1 MYITPLTPL
10 QGEPPLAEVASSRL
24 WADKIITRHLN
35 QAYGVSPG
43 SRRSF
48 FQSYCGQIVSMWSD
62 LGRRILIGLQSHVRC
77 GASCL
82 IALFAALS
90 NQERSARKQ
99 LAPQLPY
106 SQSQTDLK
114 YAVRDEIEEATIGA
128 GPQGRQKVLNLM
140 AGGKWA

>member
-10 QGEPPLAEVASSRL
+10 QGEPPLAEGASSRL

-43 SRRSF
+43 SGRSF
-48 FQSYCGQIVSMWSD
+48 FQSYGGQTVSMWSD
-62 LGRRILIGLQSHVRC
+62 LGRRILIGLQLRVRC
-77 GASCL
+77 GAICL

-106 SQSQTDLK
+106 TQSPSALK
-114 YAVRDEIEEATIGA
+114 YAVRDEI
-128 GPQGRQKVLNLM
+128 
-140 AGGKWA
+140 